1 MNSMIKNKLAFVLG
15 IWMIL
20 ITVIILFGFKEMNS
34 SRSQLIYPSEE
45 SNSSNL
51 SHYGQ
56 FLVSTDAVYF
66 SIYIYNDE
74 NTTTGFYKSD
84 FEGKNITRI
93 NDLLIWGLREYQDK
107 LYFIDRM
114 TGYICKMDKDGSNY
128 EPLFMATDY
137 IIDFENG
144 DIFYS
149 QYASRSGVFKK
160 DVNGVVTEV
169 YDTFS
174 SEFQIH
180 KGYLYFVDQNEF
192 RLCRT
197 NLKTLKT
204 EKISKTQLS
213 SQYTLTDSY
222 AYYPFGEL
230 YRLDLETLEE
240 TIHYDGHVNS
250 LAINDGWIYFVTD
263 DKEKKKNEP
272 KFYVPEEDLYTSGT
286 ISKMKLDGSREQIL
300 CKEINPFGTFIHL
313 AGDWIYITEPYETK
327 ILSRIGPNGEAYTII
342 DLPMD

>member
-1 MNSMIKNKLAFVLG
+1 MIKNNLLKLT
-15 IWMIL
+15 IL
-20 ITVIILFGFKEMNS
+20 FWILLIIVIILLGFKEMKS

-51 SHYGQ
+51 SHFGQ

-66 SIYIYNDE
+66 SIYINNDE
-74 NTTTGFYKSD
+74 NATTGFYKSD
-84 FEGKNITRI
+84 FDGKNITRI

-222 AYYPFGEL
+222 AYYPFGVL
-230 YRLDLETLEE
+230 YRLDLESLEE
-240 TIHYDGHVNS
+240 TKHYEGKVNS
-250 LAINDGWIYFVTD
+250 LAINDGWIYFVTY

-272 KFYVPEEDLYTSGT
+272 KFYVPREDLYTSGT
-286 ISKMKLDGSREQIL
+286 ISKMKLDGSSEQIL
-300 CKEINPFGTFIHL
+300 CKEINPFSTFLHI
-313 AGDWIYITEPYETK
+313 AGDWIYITELYETK
-327 ILSRIGPNGEAYTII
+327 VLRRIGPNGESYTII
-342 DLPMD
+342 ELPMD